1 VHLQEIQQVNVPV
14 APKEQLFLQQQPH
27 LHPLQLSFGVF
38 HPVFLLDYPQQVV
51 HEIPQTSGQLLVS
64 ARLVLPKQL
73 DYSPLGSNQTTN
85 HHSLFLV
92 PLQVQEVLQA
102 ARTLVLRLLPQQPDS
117 GQFVRPLQLGPPQP
131 ALGLH
136 FPQHR
141 SVPFPFLQLPFP
153 SVIFGSSLMIL
164 SLFFPHVLFQVCSSL
179 PEADPA
185 FHLPFPRILLQHEQ
199 PLELDVLVDDAE

>member
-1 VHLQEIQQVNVPV
+1 MNVPV

-136 FPQHR
+136 FPR
-141 SVPFPFLQLPFP
+141 APVSAIPLSPTPFPVSDLRVESDDLVPVFSPCSFP
-153 SVIFGSSLMIL
+153 GVFISSR
-164 SLFFPHVLFQVCSSL
+164 SRSSFSS
-179 PEADPA
+179 AVSA
-185 FHLPFPRILLQHEQ
+185 HSSSAR
-199 PLELDVLVDDAE
+199 AAA